1 MNTPEQTLQVLAQKA
16 ISQQKMIATAESCTG
31 GGIAEAITSLAGSSA
46 WFAGSIV
53 SYSNNFKKQ
62 LLGVKEQTLIE
73 HGAVSEQ
80 TVREMLAGVLAL
92 PDVNLG
98 LSISGIAGPGG
109 GTKDKPVGTVWMA
122 WGDKSCAHTGCFQF
136 DGDRAQVREQA
147 KYQAIS
153 LLVDF
158 IQ

>member
-1 MNTPEQTLQVLAQKA
+1 MSTPEQKLQILAQKA

-31 GGIAEAITSLAGSSA
+31 GGIAEVITSLAGSSA

-53 SYSNNFKKQ
+53 SYSNAFKQ
-62 LLGVKEQTLIE
+62 TLLGVKEQTLIE
-73 HGAVSEQ
+73 QGAVSEQ
-80 TVREMLAGVLAL
+80 VVREMLSGVLAL

-98 LSISGIAGPGG
+98 LSISGIAGPDG

-122 WGDKSCAHTGCFQF
+122 WGDITDAYAQCFQF
-136 DGDRAQVREQA
+136 NGDRAQVREQA
-147 KYQAIS
+147 KYQAIN

-158 IQ
+158 IK

>member
-1 MNTPEQTLQVLAQKA
+1 MHNLPLKTLANKA
-16 ISQQKMIATAESCTG
+16 ISQHKIIATAESCTG

-53 SYSNNFKKQ
+53 SYSNAFKQ
-62 LLGVKEQTLIE
+62 NLLGVKEQTLIE

-80 TVREMLAGVLAL
+80 TVREMLAGVLTL
-92 PDVNLG
+92 PHVNLG

-109 GTKDKPVGTVWMA
+109 ATETKPVGTIWMA
-122 WGDKSCAHTGCFQF
+122 WGDTNKTHAQSFYFH
-136 DGDRAQVREQA
+136 GDRQSIREQA
-147 KYQAIS
+147 KYQAIK

-158 IQ
+158 LE